1 MSRTD
6 APQHSKPNASH
17 TRWPLCF
24 GTPKDSPPA
33 GWLRKAAAGC
43 RTPRRVARQV
53 PLHEKPISLPCSV
66 ISPPVSVVRA
76 GHRGVLPA
84 RAVVSSL
91 SGVVLPMRS
100 TGSVAASVVLK
111 ARSVVLRVASVVLSA
126 TSVVHAGHR
135 VILQVVSVVLP
146 GHQVV
151 LPGHQVV
158 FARRCIVFR
167 KHTDRVICDTVM
179 GREAGSTWAVRR
191 SLRESLA

>member
-151 LPGHQVV
+151 FV
-158 FARRCIVFR
+158 RRCIVFI
-167 KHTDRVICDTVM
+167 KHTYRATCDSVM
-179 GREAGSTWAVRR
+179 GREAGSTWATRR